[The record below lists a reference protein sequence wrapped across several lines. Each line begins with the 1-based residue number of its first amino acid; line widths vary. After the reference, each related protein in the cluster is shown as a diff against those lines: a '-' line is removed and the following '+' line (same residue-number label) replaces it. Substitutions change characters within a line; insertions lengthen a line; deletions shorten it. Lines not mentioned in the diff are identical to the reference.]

1 MLLTVY
7 RVCASSRACRCC
19 KNVGKHIRKK
29 EAGSDEELKNINIYF
44 SAYYI
49 L

>member
-1 MLLTVY
+1 MLLMVEVAPVP
-7 RVCASSRACRCC
+7 RHEVVAAVKMSGN
-19 KNVGKHIRKK
+19 KFVK
-29 EAGSDEELKNINIYF
+29 EAGSNEELKNINIYF